1 MNELRYALRTLSKN
15 PGFTALAVLTLGLGV
30 GATTAIF
37 SLVNAVL
44 LRPLPV
50 PEAER
55 LVSVQEVRERGR
67 VDAVL
72 SLPGYLDYRD
82 RALGLA
88 GLAAHHVGDIT
99 LNTGD
104 VSQVG
109 LAMYV
114 SGNYFD
120 VLRVGPAL
128 GRLFGEDEA
137 RTSGTPPVVVI
148 SHALWQE
155 RFGGEPSVIG
165 RVVHVNG
172 QPLTVIGVAPV
183 RFHGTMLGARAPVYL
198 PLGLYDR
205 LNVGSDT
212 KRRGREWLM
221 LFGRLAPETSREQA
235 EAALTL
241 TARQLAEA
249 GQYLDGFRPAGVRVR
264 PFSSVPP
271 MLQRGVAGFMTLL
284 LATAGLV
291 LLIAAVNV
299 AGMLLTRSVGRNR
312 EIAIR
317 LAIGAGRSRV
327 VKQLG
332 LEGLVLAAGGAVLG
346 VLLASWVTSL
356 LETVRP
362 PGAEMFR
369 LDLALDPMVLGF
381 GVALSLAAGLLAG
394 LVPARQASRPELVT
408 ALKEGSAGASTRNR
422 LRLALVA
429 GQLALSVLLLVAT
442 GLFLQTLQRA
452 LDTPHGFEPRGVL
465 AMELNLRLNGYDE
478 PRGRAFYDR
487 LIERVRAL
495 PGVEAASLAGNIPL
509 SGSWDQTRF
518 RVPGLEPPDPSGF
531 PVGYILA
538 GPGYFETLRMPV
550 LAGRSFTTADAGS
563 MRPVIVINETLARR
577 FWPNESPI
585 GKRVQQGRNEAEVVG
600 VVPAGKYRGF
610 AEEPVL
616 FAYFP
621 FGQAYQS
628 SMWLQVRVR
637 GEMAPLAAAIRTELR
652 TLDPNMAPIQVT
664 TVEDVLGSS
673 LFAQRLGAVLVGS
686 FGLVGLTLAAVGLF
700 GVLSLVVVQR
710 TREIGI
716 RMALGAGRAEV
727 LGLVFRD
734 AVKPLALGVGAGLL
748 AAVPAAQLL
757 RGLLHGL
764 NPADLVT
771 FGAVPA
777 VFALVA
783 LVAAYAPARRAL
795 RVDPMT
801 ALRYE

>member
-1 MNELRYALRTLSKN
+1 MSELRYVFRAFRKS

-55 LVSVQEVRERGR
+55 LVSVQEMRERGE
-67 VDAVL
+67 VEAVL

-82 RALGLA
+82 RAAGLS
-88 GLAAHHVGDIT
+88 GLAAHHIDDIT

-109 LAMYV
+109 LALYV

-120 VLRVGPAL
+120 QLRLGPAL
-128 GRLFGEDEA
+128 GRLFGEEEA
-137 RTSGTPPVVVI
+137 RTAGTPSVAVI

-155 RFGGEPSVIG
+155 RFGGDPSAVG
-165 RVVHVNG
+165 RVIHVNG
-172 QPLTVIGVAPV
+172 QPLTVIGVAPAG
-183 RFHGTMLGARAPVYL
+183 FPGTMLGARPPVYL

-205 LNVGSDT
+205 LNLGSDSN
-212 KRRGREWLM
+212 RRGREWLM
-221 LFGRLAPETSREQA
+221 LFGRLAPGTSREQA
-235 EAALTL
+235 EAALTV
-241 TARQLAEA
+241 TARQLADVGE
-249 GQYLDGFRPAGVRVR
+249 YLEGLRPTGVRLQ
-264 PFSSVPP
+264 PFSLVPP
-271 MLQRGVAGFMTLL
+271 MLHRGVAGFMTLL
-284 LATAGLV
+284 LATASLV
-291 LLIAAVNV
+291 ALIAAVNV
-299 AGMLLTRSVGRNR
+299 AGMLLTRGVARSRD
-312 EIAIR
+312 IAIR
-317 LAIGAGRSRV
+317 LAIGASRRRV
-327 VKQLG
+327 VQQLVF
-332 LEGLVLAAGGAVLG
+332 EGLVLAIGGAVLG
-346 VLLASWVTSL
+346 VLLASWVAAF

-362 PGAEMFR
+362 PSAEMFR

-381 GVALSLAAGLLAG
+381 GMAVSLAAGLLAG
-394 LVPARQASRPELVT
+394 LVPARQASRPQLAT
-408 ALKEGSAGASTRNR
+408 ALKEGSAGAGARNR
-422 LRLALVA
+422 LRLTLVA

-442 GLFLQTLQRA
+442 GLFLRTLQRA

-478 PRGRAFYDR
+478 PRGRVFYDG
-487 LIERVRAL
+487 LLERVRAL
-495 PGVEAASLAGNIPL
+495 PGVEAASLTGNIPL

-518 RVPGLEPPDPSGF
+518 RIPGLESPDPSGF
-531 PVGYILA
+531 PVGFILV
-538 GPGYFETLRMPV
+538 GSGYFETLRMPL
-550 LAGRSFTTADAGS
+550 LAGRGFTPQDASS
-563 MRPVIVINETLARR
+563 MRPVLVINETLARR

-585 GKRVQQGRNEAEVVG
+585 GKRVQSGPREAEVVG
-600 VVPAGKYRGF
+600 VVSAGKYRGF

-621 FGQAYQS
+621 FGQAYQP

-637 GEMAPLAAAIRTELR
+637 GEMAPVAAAIRGELR
-652 TLDPNMAPIQVT
+652 VLDPNVAPIQVT

-700 GVLSLVVVQR
+700 GVLSLAVVQR

-716 RMALGAGRAEV
+716 RMALGAGRGEV
-727 LGLVFRD
+727 LRLVFRD
-734 AVKPLALGVGAGLL
+734 AARPLALGVGLGLL
-748 AAVPAAQLL
+748 AALPAAQLL

-764 NPADLVT
+764 NPADLAT
-771 FGAVPA
+771 FTAVPA
-777 VFALVA
+777 VFAVVA
-783 LVAAYAPARRAL
+783 LIAAYAPARRAL